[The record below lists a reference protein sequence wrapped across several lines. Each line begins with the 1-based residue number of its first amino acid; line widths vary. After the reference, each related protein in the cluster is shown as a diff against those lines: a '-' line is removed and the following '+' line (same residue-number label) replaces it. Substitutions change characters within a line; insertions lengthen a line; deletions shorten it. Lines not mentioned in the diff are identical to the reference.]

1 MSQQIHKRV
10 NLTPTW
16 CDRQQQRLFSSDLHS
31 SGGLLLAACCLV
43 AGACC
48 LVQPARNPACQFP
61 WIIHLLNFLQCRDQV
76 LVPLQQKREADYNLF
91 CVESSFILVDN
102 HVMTFWHLHRW
113 WGAAWWW
120 RPSPPPPWRRPATRP
135 VSGDVSSG
143 TQTCLWPKYPQC
155 LFRSEHLMLE
165 TQIVMLTMMMM
176 FISENMWSEKM
187 AQKSGQVMW
196 CPNITVFVVM
206 TSQ

>member
-1 MSQQIHKRV
+1 MSQAAEV
-10 NLTPTW
+10 LEAALVFF
-16 CDRQQQRLFSSDLHS
+16 RLALERRP
-31 SGGLLLAACCLV
+31 A
-43 AGACC
+43 ACC

-61 WIIHLLNFLQCRDQV
+61 WIIHLLHFLQCRDQV

-155 LFRSEHLMLE
+155 LLRSEHLMLE
-165 TQIVMLTMMMM
+165 TQIVMLTMTVM
-176 FISENMWSEKM
+176 FISENIWSKKWPKNLSRSCD
-187 AQKSGQVMW
+187 AQ
-196 CPNITVFVVM
+196 T
-206 TSQ
+206 